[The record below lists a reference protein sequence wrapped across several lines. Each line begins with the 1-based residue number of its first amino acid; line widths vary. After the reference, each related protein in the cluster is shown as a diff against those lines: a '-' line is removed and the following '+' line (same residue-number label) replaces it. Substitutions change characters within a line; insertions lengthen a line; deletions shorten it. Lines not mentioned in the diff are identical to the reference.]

1 MTELFS
7 EIYDAETGET
17 TRVPLTEAEVTEFNE
32 RLAAHELAQETE

>member
-17 TRVPLTEAEVTEFNE
+17 TRVLLTEAEVTDFNE